1 MAQDTRLTERID
13 RSLRYDH
20 AMLDELAEV
29 TAEWDEI
36 PDGERASWSMDW
48 DQFALDKISRVTG
61 HYESGDM
68 TPDQEASY
76 RRLLQRIEANR
87 DLIERFGLTMPRIP
101 VET

>member
-1 MAQDTRLTERID
+1 MAQDTKITEHIN

-29 TAEWDEI
+29 TAEWEAL

-48 DQFALDKISRVTG
+48 DQFALEKFPRITREFRTG
-61 HYESGDM
+61 VM
-68 TPDQEASY
+68 TPEQEASY
-76 RRLLQRIEANR
+76 HHLLQRIEENR